1 MKKCIFLAAMMT
13 CFGVS
18 AGNISGPIGLPGA
31 KTLPKGVRNL
41 SIKGVFAQGLEKYD
55 GNGNSV
61 SLADPFFQN
70 LSFGNILSG
79 TEDPKKQGEILAA
92 MNKVGAN
99 ESDSFGSATGQV
111 NLDATVTVPVFAW
124 GLTSKLTAAIAVPI
138 IKTSLNV
145 DTGVIHNNSSLY
157 NQVVN
162 ELGYAPEK
170 QEEFQ
175 DKMNS
180 PVSEKLKEYG
190 YKALRNEDETKLGDI
205 KLVTKYKTFENKLN
219 SVVVTGELTLP
230 TGREEDLN
238 KIVDLPGGDG
248 QTDFGLSVNYDYY
261 PMNWLTLSSQVSHTV
276 QFADKQAKRVP
287 FWRGSKLTPYID
299 ENVDRDLGDLSS
311 VQLAAQAKYLGFGF
325 GTNYALQY
333 KGGDKY
339 TGTKF
344 EKSWYDNI
352 GKDTIQR
359 MGSFTFS
366 ASYDTISL
374 FRQKKFPVPL
384 SLSVSHSVISSGKN
398 VVKDPITAL
407 DFTMFF

>member
-1 MKKCIFLAAMMT
+1 MKKLIVLSSAIACL
-13 CFGVS
+13 GVS
-18 AGNISGPIGLPGA
+18 AGNISGPIGLPSA
-31 KTLPKGVRNL
+31 QTLPKGVRNL
-41 SIKGVFAQGLEKYD
+41 SIKGVFAEGLEKYN
-55 GNGNSV
+55 GTGNSV

-92 MNKVGAN
+92 MNKVGAD
-99 ESDSFGSATGQV
+99 EADSFGSATGQV
-111 NLDATVTVPVFAW
+111 NLKATVTVPVFAW
-124 GLTSKLTAAIAVPI
+124 GLTEKLTAAIAVPI

-145 DTGVIHNNSSLY
+145 STGVLHNNSSLY

-175 DKMNS
+175 DKINS

-190 YKALRNEDETKLGDI
+190 YAPLSNEDETKLGDI
-205 KLVTKYKTFENKLN
+205 KLVTKYKTFSNKLN

-230 TGREEDLN
+230 TGREEEIN

-248 QTDFGLSVNYDYY
+248 QTDFGLSVNYDL
-261 PMNWLTLSSQVSHTV
+261 NATSWLTLSSQISHTI
-276 QFADKQAKRVP
+276 QFKDTQEKRVP

-299 ENVDRDLGDLSS
+299 SNVDRDLGDLSS
-311 VQLAAQAKYLGFGF
+311 LQLAARAKYLGFGV

-352 GKDTIQR
+352 GKDSIQR
-359 MGSFTFS
+359 MGSFTFVG
-366 ASYDTISL
+366 SYDTISL

-384 SLSVSHSVISSGKN
+384 SLSISHSLISSGKN